1 MRSMTP
7 WSLSLSLTAI
17 SSARP
22 RSGWAIS
29 RPRNRTVTLSLSP
42 SSRNRWAALIF
53 VSMSWS
59 SIFGAIRI
67 SFQMT
72 AFCFFFASFVFC
84 CSS

>member
-7 WSLSLSLTAI
+7 WSLSLSPTAM

-29 RPRNRTVTLSLSP
+29 RPRNRTVTFSLSP
-42 SSRNRWAALIF
+42 SSRKRAAALIF

-59 SIFGAIRI
+59 SIFGAMRI
-67 SFQMT
+67 SFHVT
-72 AFCFFFASFVFC
+72 ARCFFLASLAFC